1 MTVPELPG
9 APPRTSPLPVRT
21 DGAGRPTGVTPR
33 SRGVRPGAAWYVA
46 LQWLVSGAL
55 RAMAAIEVAGM
66 ERCPRTGGVLLV
78 SNHVST
84 VDVPL
89 IGAWCPRPVVFFGK
103 SEVRHWP
110 VINLIARFFGV
121 IFVRRG
127 QADRQ
132 AIREAL
138 ASLAAGEVVCF
149 FPEGHRNRGRG
160 LLPAQPGIGL
170 LARRSGAIV
179 WPVAVT
185 GTERIGQRLRPRV
198 RLTGG
203 EPFDAVAVAEA
214 ELGRRPSDAEIAG
227 AIMRRIAALLP
238 PEQRGVYA

>member
-1 MTVPELPG
+1 MTLPES
-9 APPRTSPLPVRT
+9 PPLTPSHPARA
-21 DGAGRPTGVTPR
+21 DGAGRPAGITPR
-33 SRGVRPGAAWYVA
+33 RRGVRQGAVWYVA
-46 LQWLVSGAL
+46 IQWLVAGAL

-66 ERCPRTGGVLLV
+66 ERCPRAGGVLLA

-103 SEVRHWP
+103 SEVRQWP
-110 VINLIARFFGV
+110 VINLIARLFGV

-138 ASLAAGEVVCF
+138 ASLAAGEVICF

-170 LARRSGAIV
+170 LVRRSGAVV

-185 GTERIGQRLRPRV
+185 GTEQIGRRLRPRV
-198 RLTGG
+198 RLAGG

-214 ELGRRPSDAEIAG
+214 ELGRRPSDEEIAG
-227 AIMRRIAALLP
+227 TIMRRIAALLP
-238 PEQRGVYA
+238 PEQRGAYA